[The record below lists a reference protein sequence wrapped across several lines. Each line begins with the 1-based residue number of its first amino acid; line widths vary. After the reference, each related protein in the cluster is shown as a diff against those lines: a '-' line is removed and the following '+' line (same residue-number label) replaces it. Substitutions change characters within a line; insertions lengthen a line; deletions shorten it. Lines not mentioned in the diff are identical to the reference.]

1 MGNEKKSKKVRVVS
15 TKVVKKQPTGIVAM
29 NPEVLI
35 TQAIQQ
41 GVPVETM
48 ERLLAM
54 RKEIKAEYA
63 KEQFDIAM
71 AQLQMAIPI
80 IKKTKSVSTKSGA
93 VAYSYAP
100 LDSIAYQV
108 KDVLKRYGFSYA
120 IKTQTDEKNVT
131 ATCIAKHSAGHAEES
146 SMTVPLGTKTAV
158 MSDTQVVAAALT
170 FAKRYAFC
178 NVFGILTGDGDNDG
192 QKVGEQKAEKTSI
205 KDLENRAL
213 AQIETAKEKQDVDM
227 LIKINE
233 YVKKHKFSQAFQTKV
248 SKLTNEAL
256 DSISG

>member
-1 MGNEKKSKKVRVVS
+1 MGNEKKSKKVTTV
-15 TKVVKKQPTGIVAM
+15 KVIEKQPAGIVAM

-71 AQLQMAIPI
+71 AKLQMAIPI

-93 VAYSYAP
+93 TAYSYAP
-100 LDSIAYQV
+100 LDSIVFQV

-120 IKTQTDEKNVT
+120 IKTHTDEKNVT

-192 QKVGEQKAEKTSI
+192 QAVKEQKIEKTSI
-205 KDLENRAL
+205 KELEDRAL
-213 AQIETAKEKQDVDM
+213 SQIKTAQEKQDIDT
-227 LIKINE
+227 LIKIDE
-233 YVKKHKFSQAFQTKV
+233 YVKTHKFSKAFQTKV
-248 SKLTNEAL
+248 SKLVNEAV
-256 DSISG
+256 DTIAG